1 VSHKPFI
8 PEHVRLP
15 EFTLRA
21 IVLGVVQA
29 VLLGAANAYL
39 GMKAGQTIA
48 ATFPAAIISMVVL
61 RAFRNHSILE
71 ENVARSAASVG
82 EALVAGAIF
91 TLPAFIITGMWTE
104 FDYWQST
111 FLMLVGGVLG
121 VLFVIFLRRTLCE
134 DPSLP
139 FPESTAAAEIHKAGQ
154 KGATGAKYLFTTMG
168 LAAFIELFKNQAGF
182 HAIRDSV
189 SGFVEFPMSKLRFLR
204 QGRPFGEPGDFQG
217 GMHYETPYASPAFMS
232 VGYII
237 GPRLAALNFSGGVL
251 AWLIMVPL
259 IMFLSGDGSALMNLA
274 LHPSLADAT
283 GLERLEVVADQ
294 AWRSVVR
301 PIAVGAMLVSACWTL
316 FKMRGPLLAGV
327 ARAFKDMKKVR
338 GMTEGEGRFEHD
350 MPMKWVIGG
359 IVALLV
365 PMTLLYGWYT
375 GGLGGAFMAAV
386 AMTITGF
393 VLSAVAG
400 YLVGVIGSSSSPTS
414 GLALSSLIVAATLL
428 VGIGVTGAGG
438 VMAVLAVTATVCC
451 ATSLAG
457 SVIQDL
463 KVGHLLGG
471 TPWTMEVAYLI
482 STVATAFV
490 LVVPIAM
497 LHKADIALGGAGIG
511 GENLPAPQAGL
522 MAMIAQGI
530 VGGEMAWPLVL
541 MGVALAIGLI
551 MMGCESPMI
560 VAVGMYLDLATV
572 SAIFVGG
579 VIRWIGDR
587 AMARRGIAAAE
598 VEQRV
603 NVGILLASGMI
614 AGEALMAIM
623 LAVAVNAGV
632 TLPGLAGTGLLAL
645 PIFAIVATI
654 MIVVPLR
661 PLRMAGATGGGG
673 GAVEGR

>member
-1 VSHKPFI
+1 
-8 PEHVRLP
+8 VRAVL
-15 EFTLRA
+15 
-21 IVLGVVQA
+21 LGVVQA
-29 VLLGAANAYL
+29 VILGAANAYL

-61 RAFRNHSILE
+61 RAFKGHSILE
-71 ENVARSAASVG
+71 ENVSRSAASVG

-91 TLPAFIITGMWTE
+91 TLPAFVITGLWKE

-134 DPSLP
+134 DPTLP

-154 KGATGAKYLFTTMG
+154 KGATGAKYLFSTMG
-168 LAAFIELFKNQAGF
+168 LAAGIELLKNEAGF
-182 HAIRDSV
+182 QVVRDSV
-189 SGFVEFPMSKLRFLR
+189 SGYVGFPMSKLRFLK
-204 QGRPFGEPGDFQG
+204 QGMPFGEPGAYAG
-217 GMHYETPYASPAFMS
+217 GLHYETPYASPAFMG

-237 GPRLAALNFSGGVL
+237 GPRLAALNLSGGVL

-259 IMFLSGDGSALMNLA
+259 IMFLSGEGSALMNLA
-274 LHPSLADAT
+274 RHPSLVDAT
-283 GLERLEVVADQ
+283 SVERLEVVADQ
-294 AWRSVVR
+294 AWRSIVR

-316 FKMRGPLLAGV
+316 FRMRGPLLAGIV
-327 ARAFKDMKKVR
+327 RAFHDMKKAR

-350 MPMKWVIGG
+350 VPMKWVIGG
-359 IVALLV
+359 IVVLLA
-365 PMTLLYGWYT
+365 PMTVLYGWYT
-375 GGLGGAFMAAV
+375 GGFGGAFVAAV
-386 AMTITGF
+386 AMTLTGF

-428 VGIGVTGAGG
+428 VGIGVRGPGG

-471 TPWTMEVAYLI
+471 TPWTMQLAYLI
-482 STVATAFV
+482 ATVATAFV
-490 LVVPIAM
+490 LVVPITV

-522 MAMIAQGI
+522 MAMLAQGI

-541 MGVALAIGLI
+541 MGVALAVGLI

-560 VAVGMYLDLATV
+560 VAVGMYLDFATV

-579 VIRWIGDR
+579 VIRWAGDR
-587 AMARRGIAAAE
+587 LMERRGMGAGEIE
-598 VEQRV
+598 RRV
-603 NVGILLASGMI
+603 NLGTLLASGMI
-614 AGEALMAIM
+614 AGEALMALL
-623 LAVAVNAGV
+623 LAGAVLAGV
-632 TLPGLAGTGLLAL
+632 TLPTLTASGLLGL
-645 PIFAIVATI
+645 PIFAVVAFI
-654 MIVVPLR
+654 LIAIPVRAP
-661 PLRMAGATGGGG
+661 AEGAVAG
-673 GAVEGR
+673 GASSGN

>member
-1 VSHKPFI
+1 MGHKPFV

-15 EFTLRA
+15 EFTARA
-21 IVLGVVQA
+21 LILGVVQA

-61 RAFRNHSILE
+61 RAFRGHSILE

-91 TLPAFIITGMWTE
+91 TLPALVITGLWTE

-154 KGATGAKYLFTTMG
+154 KGATGAKYLFSAMG
-168 LAAFIELFKNQAGF
+168 LAAAIEILKNPAGVRV
-182 HAIRDSV
+182 IRDSV
-189 SGFVEFPMSKLRFLR
+189 GGFIEFPMSKLRFLR
-204 QGRPFGEPGDFQG
+204 QGRPFGEPGDYAG
-217 GMHYETPYASPAFMS
+217 GLHYESPYASPAFMS

-251 AWLIMVPL
+251 AWLILVPL
-259 IMFLSGDGSALMNLA
+259 IMFLSGDGSALMNLG
-274 LHPSLADAT
+274 LHPSLAEASAVD
-283 GLERLEVVADQ
+283 RLEVVADQ

-316 FKMRGPLLAGV
+316 FMMRGPLLAGV
-327 ARAFKDMKKVR
+327 ARAFRDMKQAR

-350 MPMKWVIGG
+350 VPMKWVIGG
-359 IVALLV
+359 IVLLLV
-365 PMTLLYGWYT
+365 PMTALYGWYT
-375 GGLGGAFMAAV
+375 GGIGGAFMAAV
-386 AMTITGF
+386 AMTLTGF

-428 VGIGVTGAGG
+428 VGIGVTGSPG
-438 VMAVLAVTATVCC
+438 VLAVLAVTATVCC

-471 TPWTMEVAYLI
+471 TPWSMQMANLI
-482 STVATAFV
+482 ATVVTAFV

-497 LHKADIALGGAGIG
+497 LHNADIALGGAGIG

-541 MGVALAIGLI
+541 MGAALAAGLI

-572 SAIFVGG
+572 SAIFAGG
-579 VIRWIGDR
+579 IIRWAGDR
-587 AMARRGIAAAE
+587 MMAQRRMAAAE
-598 VEQRV
+598 IERRV
-603 NVGILLASGMI
+603 NLGTLLASGMI
-614 AGEALMAIM
+614 AGEALTAIL
-623 LAVAVNAGV
+623 LAIAVNVGV
-632 TLPGLAGTGLLAL
+632 TLPGFDGSGLLAL
-645 PIFAIVATI
+645 PIFTIVAALLI
-654 MIVVPLR
+654 AIPVR
-661 PLRMAGATGGGG
+661 SAAG
-673 GAVEGR
+673 GAAGGAPPA

>member
-1 VSHKPFI
+1 MSHKPFV

-15 EFTLRA
+15 EFTARA
-21 IVLGVVQA
+21 LVLGVVQA
-29 VLLGAANAYL
+29 ALLGAANAYL

-48 ATFPAAIISMVVL
+48 PTFPAAIISMVVL
-61 RAFRNHSILE
+61 RAFRGHSILE

-91 TLPAFIITGMWTE
+91 TLPALIITGLWTE

-154 KGATGAKYLFTTMG
+154 KGATGAKYLFSALG
-168 LAAFIELFKNQAGF
+168 LAGAIEILKNPAGLRL
-182 HAIRDSV
+182 IRDSV
-189 SGFVEFPMSKLRFLR
+189 SGFVEFPTSKLRFLR
-204 QGRPFGEPGDFQG
+204 QGRPFGEPGDYAG
-217 GMHYETPYASPAFMS
+217 GLHYESPYASPAFMS

-259 IMFLSGDGSALMNLA
+259 ILFLSGEGSALMRLGQDA
-274 LHPSLADAT
+274 SLAGASSA
-283 GLERLEVVADQ
+283 ERLEVVADQ

-301 PIAVGAMLVSACWTL
+301 PIAVGAMLVAACWTL
-316 FKMRGPLLAGV
+316 FRMRGPLLAGV
-327 ARAFKDMKKVR
+327 ARAFRDMKKAR

-350 MPMKWVIGG
+350 VPMAWVVGG
-359 IVALLV
+359 IAALLL
-365 PMTLLYGWYT
+365 PMTALYGWYT
-375 GGLGGAFMAAV
+375 GGLRGAFAAAV
-386 AMTITGF
+386 AMTLTGF

-428 VGIGVTGAGG
+428 VGIGVTGPGG
-438 VMAVLAVTATVCC
+438 VLAVLAVTATVCC
-451 ATSLAG
+451 ATSMAG

-471 TPWTMEVAYLI
+471 TPWAMQLAYLI
-482 STVATAFV
+482 ATVVTAFV
-490 LVVPIAM
+490 LILPITM
-497 LHKADIALGGAGIG
+497 LHNADIALGGAGIG

-541 MGVALAIGLI
+541 MGAALAIGLI

-560 VAVGMYLDLATV
+560 VAVGMYLDFATV
-572 SAIFVGG
+572 SAIFAGG
-579 VIRWIGDR
+579 VIRWAGDR
-587 AMARRGIAAAE
+587 MMERRGMPASE
-598 VEQRV
+598 VERRV
-603 NVGILLASGMI
+603 NLGTLLASGLI
-614 AGEALMAIM
+614 AGEALMAIL

-632 TLPGLAGTGLLAL
+632 TLPGFEGSGFLAL
-645 PIFAIVATI
+645 PVFAIVAMVLI
-654 MIVVPLR
+654 AIPLR
-661 PLRMAGATGGGG
+661 SAVAGAAAG
-673 GAVEGR
+673 GAPPS

>member
-1 VSHKPFI
+1 MSHKPFV

-15 EFTLRA
+15 EFTVRA
-21 IVLGVVQA
+21 LVLGVVQA
-29 VLLGAANAYL
+29 ALLGAANAYL

-48 ATFPAAIISMVVL
+48 PTFPAAIISMVVL
-61 RAFRNHSILE
+61 RAFRGHSILE

-91 TLPAFIITGMWTE
+91 TLPALIITGLWTE

-111 FLMLVGGVLG
+111 FMMLVGGVLG

-154 KGATGAKYLFTTMG
+154 KGATGAKYLFSALG
-168 LAAFIELFKNQAGF
+168 LAAAIEILKNPGGLRLIQ
-182 HAIRDSV
+182 DSV
-189 SGFVEFPMSKLRFLR
+189 SGFVAFPMSKLRFLR
-204 QGRPFGEPGDFQG
+204 QGRPFGEPGDYAG
-217 GMHYETPYASPAFMS
+217 GLHYESPYASPAFMS

-259 IMFLSGDGSALMNLA
+259 ILFLSGEGSALMRLGQDA
-274 LHPSLADAT
+274 SLAGASSA
-283 GLERLEVVADQ
+283 ERLEVVADQ

-301 PIAVGAMLVSACWTL
+301 PIAVGAMLVAACWTL
-316 FKMRGPLLAGV
+316 FRMRGPLLAGV
-327 ARAFKDMKKVR
+327 ARAFRDMKKAR

-350 MPMKWVIGG
+350 VPMAWVVGG
-359 IVALLV
+359 IAALLL
-365 PMTLLYGWYT
+365 PMTALYGWYT
-375 GGLGGAFMAAV
+375 GGLRGAFAAAV
-386 AMTITGF
+386 AMTLTGF

-428 VGIGVTGAGG
+428 VGIGVTGSGG
-438 VMAVLAVTATVCC
+438 VLAVLAVTATVCC
-451 ATSLAG
+451 ATSMAG

-471 TPWTMEVAYLI
+471 TPWAMQLAYLI
-482 STVATAFV
+482 ATVVTAFV
-490 LVVPIAM
+490 LIVPITM
-497 LHKADIALGGAGIG
+497 LHNADIALGGAGIG

-541 MGVALAIGLI
+541 MGAALAIGLI

-560 VAVGMYLDLATV
+560 VAVGMYLDFATV
-572 SAIFVGG
+572 SAIFAGG
-579 VIRWIGDR
+579 VIRWAGDR
-587 AMARRGIAAAE
+587 MMERRGMPASE
-598 VEQRV
+598 VERRV
-603 NVGILLASGMI
+603 NLGTLLASGLI
-614 AGEALMAIM
+614 AGEALMAIL

-632 TLPGLAGTGLLAL
+632 TLPGFEGSGLLAL
-645 PIFAIVATI
+645 PVFAIVALVLI
-654 MIVVPLR
+654 AIPLR
-661 PLRMAGATGGGG
+661 SAATGAVAG
-673 GAVEGR
+673 GAPPS